1 MIGVLGLQGDFAA
14 HGKMLERAGAETQ
27 VVKKP
32 EQLDRVDGLVIP
44 GGESTTL
51 IKLMDIYF
59 FWEPLRAFAET
70 SRAIMGTCAGM
81 IMLAREVI
89 NPPQQSLGLI
99 DIKVERNSYGRQID
113 SFEGTG
119 SFFPNG
125 TARDL
130 EMVFIRAPRIAELGE
145 KVQPLATCRGDCVM
159 ARQKNILVASFHP
172 ELTDDLTVHRYF
184 MEMVGE

>member
-32 EQLDRVDGLVIP
+32 EQLDQVDGLVIP

-51 IKLMDIYF
+51 IKLMDLYS
-59 FWEPLRAFAET
+59 FWEPLRAFAE
-70 SRAIMGTCAGM
+70 RGKAIMGTCAGM
-81 IMLAREVI
+81 IMLAREVV
-89 NPPQQSLGLI
+89 NPPQPSLGLI

-130 EMVFIRAPRIAELGE
+130 EMVFIRAPRIAEMGKE
-145 KVQPLATCRGDCVM
+145 VQPLATCRDDCVM
-159 ARQKNILVASFHP
+159 ARQNRILVASFHP

-184 MEMVGE
+184 MEMVDE